1 MIQLADPFIP
11 EESAAGSL
19 AGMTATRQTGEAR
32 LGQTTVA
39 LTNKHA
45 CLFSFTNY

>member
-32 LGQTTVA
+32 LGHAAVP